1 MRLARSVPSAGV
13 CTLALIS
20 AAISCAPERAGE
32 QQPVAQNRRVVTLQA
47 PVQAAAAPAEPA
59 SEHAVSPPSRN
70 ARYAISN
77 RGVFAALGAPGGGM
91 AGSSSGVVSPFGGL
105 ADAPAAAPAG
115 LGATGTGYGGGGMG
129 DGHASRAAHA
139 AGRRTVDER
148 EVAPTRGEPVPSS
161 GLLTAASVGDNDRRG
176 NYTEFLSRHVAE
188 RDDLALDLSRRVRFR
203 VVDARGRSVND
214 AAIDVAGARERVGR
228 GRSHMDGGWDWFPS
242 LRRGGVEG
250 AMTVRATSGDLAASV
265 DFTLPARGD
274 MAETITVRLPG
285 DVDSATRVLDL
296 GFLIDVTGSM
306 GDELRYVN
314 REVSHIVDRIEA
326 TAPHVRVRVGAV
338 FYRDRED
345 AQTIDH
351 IQFTTDT
358 QSFAADMQRVT
369 AMGGGDYPEDM
380 NRGLDAAF
388 HDLSWSDGNADRIL
402 VVIADAPPQRYNDEQ
417 FTWHEAIDTAA
428 QRGVRIVPVAASG
441 ADRTVEY
448 LFRAMG
454 AATSTPYVYL
464 TDDSGV
470 GAPHLAADTD
480 HVTVERFADLLV
492 RFVASDL
499 QGSGMHEPGA
509 QS

>member
-1 MRLARSVPSAGV
+1 MRLARSAPFARLCCLG
-13 CTLALIS
+13 LIS
-20 AAISCAPERAGE
+20 AATSCAPERAAVQTPAG
-32 QQPVAQNRRVVTLQA
+32 QNPRVVTLQA
-47 PVQAAAAPAEPA
+47 PPQAAPTETAGARAEIA
-59 SEHAVSPPSRN
+59 PSRN
-70 ARYAISN
+70 ARYAIRN
-77 RGVFAALGAPGGGM
+77 NGIFAALGAPGGGM
-91 AGSSSGVVSPFGGL
+91 AAGSSAPVSPFGGL
-105 ADAPAAAPAG
+105 SEAPGAAVG
-115 LGATGTGYGGGGMG
+115 SGYGSAGAGEGRG
-129 DGHASRAAHA
+129 ARGAHGVA
-139 AGRRTVDER
+139 RRGAE
-148 EVAPTRGEPVPSS
+148 EPSS
-161 GLLTAASVGDNDRRG
+161 AVARAERVPATGLLTAASVGDNDRRG
-176 NYTEFLSRHVAE
+176 NYTEFLSRHDAE
-188 RDDLALDLSRRVRFR
+188 RDDLALDMSRRVRFH

-214 AAIDVAGARERVGR
+214 ASIDVAGAQEQVGR
-228 GRSHMDGGWDWFPS
+228 GRSHLDGGWDWFPS
-242 LRRGGVEG
+242 LRRGGTEG
-250 AMTVRATSGDLAASV
+250 AMTVRASSGDLAASV

-274 MAETITVRLPG
+274 VAETITVRLPG
-285 DVDSATRVLDL
+285 DVDSAARVLDL
-296 GFLIDVTGSM
+296 GFLIDSTGSM

-314 REVSHIVDRIEA
+314 SEISHIVERIE
-326 TAPHVRVRVGAV
+326 TTVPNVRVRVGAV
-338 FYRDRED
+338 FYRDRQD
-345 AQTIDH
+345 AQQIDH

-380 NRGLDAAF
+380 NHGLEAAF

-402 VVIADAPPQRYNDEQ
+402 VVIADAPPQHYSDQQ
-417 FTWHEAIDTAA
+417 FTWHEAVDSAA
-428 QRGVRIVPVAASG
+428 HRGVRIVPVAASG
-441 ADRTVEY
+441 ADRAVEY